1 MNFEQYT
8 NERNTMYNNAQAFID
23 SGDIDGAN
31 AEMQRITD
39 LDARYEAAS
48 VAAANLAALNNAPV
62 VSAGVAVGIVG
73 TENTGAPEVKDM
85 YTVAFAKSLMGAQL
99 SAEEKNA
106 IADYNAIHMPR
117 DAANTKKDN
126 ELLIPEQT
134 AANIWKVAE
143 AQHALYGDIA
153 RTFVNA
159 DLVIIKED
167 GSATDG
173 EWLDETDSMTDG
185 TVGFG
190 SMKLT
195 GCELAKCIPV
205 SWSLKEQSIDSFMA
219 YIVDLIGRKMGG
231 ALAKAEAVGKGK
243 ADESK
248 TWKDQP
254 RGIITALNAESG
266 TPQVVTYAKGG
277 AMDYGNF
284 TSAFAKIAS
293 GYARVIY
300 ASSKTIWENIANIK
314 DANKRPMFIS
324 DVTGGGVGRIFGAVV
339 KAEDAIPDGTVLIG
353 DARQGYRENIK
364 KNMTIMTEDHVKG
377 RYTDYA
383 AYAIVDGDVLD
394 TKAFAYIAEAA
405 Q

>member
-8 NERNTMYNNAQAFID
+8 NERNTMYNNAQALID

-39 LDARYEAAS
+39 LDARYEEAS

-62 VSAGVAVGIVG
+62 VSAGVAAGIVG

-85 YTVAFAKSLMGAQL
+85 YTVAFAKSLMGMDL
-99 SAEEKNA
+99 SADERQSVIN
-106 IADYNAIHMPR
+106 YNRPVNSAV
-117 DAANTKKDN
+117 TKKDN

-134 AANIWKVAE
+134 AAKIWRVAE
-143 AQHALYGDIA
+143 SQHALYGDIA
-153 RTFVNA
+153 RTFVNS
-159 DLVIIKED
+159 DLVIIKE
-167 GSATDG
+167 GSGVSDA
-173 EWLDETDSMTDG
+173 EWLDENDTMSDG
-185 TVGFG
+185 TVGFA
-190 SMKLT
+190 SLKLS
-195 GCELAKCIPV
+195 GCELTKCIPIN
-205 SWSLKEQSIDSFMA
+205 WSMKEQAIEDFLE
-219 YIVDLIGRKMGG
+219 YIVDKIGRSMGS
-231 ALAKAEAVGKGK
+231 AVAKAEAVGKGK
-243 ADESK
+243 AGESK
-248 TWKDQP
+248 EWKDQP
-254 RGIITALNAESG
+254 RGIITALKAEEG

-314 DANKRPMFIS
+314 DTNKRPMFMS

-364 KNMTIMTEDHVKG
+364 KNMTIIPEDHAKP
-377 RYTDYA
+377 RITDYI

-405 Q
+405 E